1 MLYYFIV
8 KEFLEKIIFEI
19 LKDIENIKTDF
30 IPWKTIDKKNNEFSF
45 RIIKIKISKD
55 KFLLILF

>member
-30 IPWKTIDKKNNEFSF
+30 IP
-45 RIIKIKISKD
+45 
-55 KFLLILF
+55 